1 LDWEAFVR
9 DGPLDCTSAVNRAC
23 NIESIDDANNFY
35 NIAVK
40 LIVKCQQTTKEYS
53 SRKLLLRVRPSIRDI
68 LRCVNIWH
76 WILAQRVPSECDAQ
90 LAPRIDSFV
99 NPYLPKDPRCIVPQG
114 HARPDLSSVSV
125 TSFIRS
131 RVRQAL
137 YAAIAICYYIR
148 LPASVKDPS
157 NPNSTFPL
165 RQDFLDKIKGELR
178 VGSDKPID
186 FVQNWKE
193 CVEHLWSY
201 AKKPL
206 GIAHTDVLKENF
218 YAVVVALHV
227 KPTMPLLITGPAG
240 KCLDV
245 NELLIMTWLIDSLS
259 CPFL

>member
-1 LDWEAFVR
+1 
-9 DGPLDCTSAVNRAC
+9 
-23 NIESIDDANNFY
+23 
-35 NIAVK
+35 
-40 LIVKCQQTTKEYS
+40 
-53 SRKLLLRVRPSIRDI
+53 
-68 LRCVNIWH
+68 
-76 WILAQRVPSECDAQ
+76 
-90 LAPRIDSFV
+90 LAPRIDSVV
-99 NPYLPKDPRCIVPQG
+99 NPYLPADPWCIDTQPG
-114 HARPDLSSVSV
+114 LSFESIMAFV
-125 TSFIRS
+125 RR
-131 RVRQAL
+131 RVMQAL

-148 LPASVKDPS
+148 LPAIVKDPS
-157 NPNSTFPL
+157 NPNSTVPL
-165 RQDFLDKIKGELR
+165 RQDFLDKLKGQL
-178 VGSDKPID
+178 SDQPFH

-193 CVEHLWSY
+193 CVDHLWSY